1 MSKNSDEGSTD
12 YLVERYV
19 SGTISER
26 EAEQL
31 LPRLEADASVAKRIR
46 ENLLADLLLRR
57 FTDSKKTTRETL
69 LRPVSPKISR
79 RLFVAFA
86 SSTLLLLSAIGVLSH
101 HLLDLSRRTTI
112 HAASAC
118 AFEKEPEK
126 TSDALAVIVS
136 MQDPVWEKGRPY
148 HADSMLTP
156 GPFRLQAGAV
166 VLRFFSGA
174 SVFVEGPA
182 DLDLISSFHLIC
194 RRGRLQ
200 AEVPPQAVGFSIET
214 PQTRI
219 IDRGTSFVLD
229 VSRNASKVH
238 VKKGEIE
245 LHGAQGR
252 PKSVKEGETFMI
264 SSAGTME
271 ALPTAF
277 EFGRPDFRRD
287 GDDLCLA
294 SKYLRWKETR
304 QIVDA
309 DPALLIRY
317 DFEQESDL
325 LGCLPNQAQARRG
338 IRYDGV
344 IVGGTPG
351 PGRWPNKKGL
361 ELRRVSDRIRF
372 DLPGDHSS
380 LSLAVSIRIDALPQK
395 YGSLVHSDDFL
406 PGEVHWFVNRDGRL
420 EFAVQGADH
429 VVHDRF
435 VSPRVL
441 PPERFGRWCTI
452 AAVLD
457 GASRTFR
464 YYFNGDEVAVFNV
477 RKGLTVRLGSAEIG
491 NWNSKGHFSHSP
503 AYANVLRNLCGCI
516 DEFLVLDRALTSEEV
531 RLFHEKGPKEESDP
545 RSH

>member
-1 MSKNSDEGSTD
+1 MSKNSGEWPTD

-19 SGTISER
+19 SGEISER

-31 LPRLEADASVAKRIR
+31 LPQLEADASVAKKIR
-46 ENLLADLLLRR
+46 ENLLANLLLRR
-57 FTDSKKTTRETL
+57 FADSKKMTRETL
-69 LRPVSPKISR
+69 LRPVGPKMSR
-79 RLFVAFA
+79 RWFAAFV
-86 SSTLLLLSAIGVLSH
+86 SSTLLLLVVIGVLSY
-101 HLLDLSRRTTI
+101 HLFDLSRLRTI
-112 HAASAC
+112 HAVPVPVV
-118 AFEKEPEK
+118 EKEPEK
-126 TSDALAVIVS
+126 TSDTLAVIVS
-136 MQDPVWEKGRPY
+136 MQDPVWEKGRSYQP
-148 HADSMLTP
+148 DSMLTP
-156 GPFRLQAGAV
+156 GPFRLRSGVV

-182 DLDLISSFHLIC
+182 DLDLLSSFHLVC
-194 RRGRLQ
+194 RYGRLQ

-219 IDRGTSFVLD
+219 IDKGTSFVLD
-229 VSRNASKVH
+229 VSQDASKVH

-245 LHGAQGR
+245 LHGSQGR
-252 PKSVKEGETFMI
+252 PKSVKEGETFMV

-271 ALPTAF
+271 TLPFTFNF
-277 EFGRPDFRRD
+277 ERPDFRKD
-287 GDDLCLA
+287 ENDSCLE

-304 QIVDA
+304 QAVDS
-309 DPALLIRY
+309 DPALLIHY
-317 DFEQESDL
+317 DFEQESDPW
-325 LGCLPNQAQARRG
+325 GYLPNLAQARRG
-338 IRYDGV
+338 IRYDAV
-344 IVGGTPG
+344 VVGGTPG

-395 YGSLVHSDDFL
+395 YGSLLHSDDFI
-406 PGEVHWFVNRDGRL
+406 PGEIHWFVNRDGCL
-420 EFAVQGADH
+420 EFAVQGVDR

-441 PPERFGRWCTI
+441 PPEQFGRWCTI
-452 AAVLD
+452 VVVLD
-457 GASRTFR
+457 GTSRTFR
-464 YYFNGDEVAVFNV
+464 YYFNGDEVAVFSV

-516 DEFLVLDRALTSEEV
+516 DEFLVLDRALTPDEV
-531 RLFHEKGPKEESDP
+531 RRFHGKEPVEKSYSK
-545 RSH
+545 SH